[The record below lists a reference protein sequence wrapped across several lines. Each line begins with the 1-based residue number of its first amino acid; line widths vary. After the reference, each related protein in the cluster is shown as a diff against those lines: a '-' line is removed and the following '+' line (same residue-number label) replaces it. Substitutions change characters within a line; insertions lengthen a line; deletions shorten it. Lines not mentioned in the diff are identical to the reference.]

1 MTTELER
8 RLREE
13 VGTATTDAL
22 DLAEALHTIAI
33 ESDDA
38 ETVRLAIS
46 ALTNTDTGRRYL
58 AANPI
63 GR

>member
-1 MTTELER
+1 MTTDLER

-22 DLAEALHTIAI
+22 DLAEALHTILR
-33 ESDDA
+33 ETEEA
-38 ETVRLAIS
+38 ETARVAIS